1 MIARLLARMNIGPD
15 RAAAGVG
22 LTLGMAIGWLVY
34 ALYFDADPPR
44 GEEFLRRCTEV
55 PYSAEDRRTYPRC
68 FIFRRTQ
75 ETPQASTKGITT
87 IAAPA
92 RSYEAIPQ

>member
-1 MIARLLARMNIGPD
+1 MSECGTNVINRMNIEPG

-34 ALYFDADPPR
+34 VLYFDADPPR

-68 FIFRRTQ
+68 FIFRRRQ
-75 ETPQASTKGITT
+75 EEHQGDAKGRGG
-87 IAAPA
+87 A
-92 RSYEAIPQ
+92 R